1 MSDAPVYLTR
11 EGETATLVL
20 NQPARRNAV
29 SSAMWEAIPDRLRE
43 AEADTGIRLLKVT
56 GAGEHF
62 AAGADISEFE
72 TVYATPESAARYSA
86 RISAALDALERFVK
100 PTIAV
105 IRGACVG
112 GGVSIAAACDLRIA
126 AGSSRL
132 AITPGKL
139 GLVYP
144 YDDVRRLVRLIGE
157 AAAKDLLFSGR
168 LIAAEE
174 AFRLRLVDRVEADLA
189 AGLAALEAEIL
200 ASSQWSLQ
208 AIKAMIGH
216 VARGDSGAGASLFLS
231 AFEGEDF
238 QSGYRAFLAK
248 EKPDF
253 NWRG

>member
-1 MSDAPVYLTR
+1 MSEAPVFLKR

-29 SSAMWEAIPDRLRE
+29 SSAMWQAMPGRLEEAA
-43 AEADTGIRLLKVT
+43 AEPGIRLLKVT
-56 GAGEHF
+56 GAGDHF

-72 TVYATPESAARYSA
+72 TVYATPESSSDYSA
-86 RISAALDALERFVK
+86 SIAKALRTLEEFPK
-100 PTIAV
+100 PTLAI

-112 GGVSIAAACDLRIA
+112 GGVSIAVACDLRLSA
-126 AGSSRL
+126 QNARY

-144 YDDVRRLVRLIGE
+144 YDDVRRLVNRVGD

-168 LIAAEE
+168 LIDADE
-174 AFRLRLVDRVEADLA
+174 AYRLRLIDRVGND
-189 AGLAALEAEIL
+189 LEALTGAVEKDL
-200 ASSQWSLQ
+200 LSSSQWSLQ
-208 AIKAMIGH
+208 AIKSMIRH
-216 VARGDSGAGASLFLS
+216 VSDADQSAGERLFLS
-231 AFEGEDF
+231 AFAGEDF

-253 NWRG
+253 KWRG